1 MKVRNVALEDILPP
15 KLQPRLQEDDPG
27 IAELAASIERHGLI
41 SPLTVT
47 PEGDKYRLL
56 AGNRRF
62 QALRSIGAIKAA
74 CSIVTVAEDFGAE
87 ITMVENLLRRDLSAV
102 EEAYA
107 FALYLGAVEAT
118 HEDLAKRLGKERTYV
133 TRRLMLLDL
142 DDNSLGAIEDGILSL
157 SEALLLRRVD
167 DLAVRLKFIEH
178 ADKYGCT
185 VRVMEY
191 WVSGYLRQKDAIER
205 AEGRELTAGEVQV
218 PREVM
223 MLCDRCETPTR
234 YNDLQT
240 VYMCPGC
247 YRRMVGERLVREG

>member
-15 KLQPRLQEDDPG
+15 RLQPRLREDDPG
-27 IAELAASIERHGLI
+27 IEELAVSIKRHGLI

-47 PEGDKYRLL
+47 PDGDKYRLL

-62 QALRSIGAIKAA
+62 KALRMIGAVKAA
-74 CSIVTVAEDFGAE
+74 CSIVQLEADVGDE
-87 ITMVENLLRRDLSAV
+87 ITMAENLIRRNLSPV

-107 FALYLGAVEAT
+107 FALYLDAAGTT
-118 HEDLAKRLGKERTYV
+118 HEDLAERLGKERTYV

-142 DDNSLGAIEDGILSL
+142 DDNSLGALEDGIIGL

-178 ADKYGCT
+178 ADKFGCT

-191 WVSGYLRQKDAIER
+191 WISGYLRQKDAIEKE
-205 AEGRELTAGEVQV
+205 EGRELEAGEVHV

-234 YNDLQT
+234 YNELRT
-240 VYMCPGC
+240 TYLCPGC
-247 YRRMVGERLVREG
+247 YRRMVSERLLREE

>member
-1 MKVRNVALEDILPP
+1 MKVRNLYLDDILPP
-15 KLQPRLQEDDPG
+15 KLQPRLQESDPG
-27 IAELAASIERHGLI
+27 IGELAASIERHGLI

-47 PEGDKYRLL
+47 PEDDKYRLL

-62 QALRSIGAIKAA
+62 KALQMIGAAKAA
-74 CSIVTVAEDFGAE
+74 CSIVTVEADFGAE
-87 ITMVENLLRRDLSAV
+87 ITVVENLVRRDLSPV

-107 FALYLGAVEAT
+107 FALYLNVHEAT
-118 HEDLAKRLGKERTYV
+118 HEELAGRIGKERTYV

-142 DDNSLGAIEDGILSL
+142 DDNSLGAVEDGILSL

-167 DLAVRLKFIEH
+167 DLDVRLKFIEH
-178 ADKYGCT
+178 ANKFGCT

-191 WVSGYLRQKDAIER
+191 WVTNYLRQAVAVEK
-205 AEGRELTAGEVQV
+205 AEGRELQAAEVQV

-223 MLCDRCETPTR
+223 MRCDRCSSPTR

-240 VYMCPGC
+240 AYICPSC
-247 YRRMVGERLVREG
+247 YRRMVSERLVGEE